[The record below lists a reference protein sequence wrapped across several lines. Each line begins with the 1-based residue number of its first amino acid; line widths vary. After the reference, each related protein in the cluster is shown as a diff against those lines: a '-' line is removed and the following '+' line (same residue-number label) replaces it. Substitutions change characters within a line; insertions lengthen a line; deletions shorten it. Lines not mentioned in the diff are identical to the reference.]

1 MFRSFRTAVCAAVAA
16 MCMTVAPA
24 AAETLVR
31 EKLPND
37 IGFELLGKGLAYS
50 FYYQRT
56 VSRFVGF
63 EGGFGAI
70 GGGADG
76 DQTTVL
82 FVPVGARLYA
92 IPKNGSFFVS
102 GGAVF
107 INASTSSGPFDDSVS
122 NTFGY
127 VGPGFEFRAESG
139 FLFRGTAYALL
150 HGDGFFIWPG
160 LTVGYSF

>member
-1 MFRSFRTAVCAAVAA
+1 MFRILRMLACAAALACVA
-16 MCMTVAPA
+16 TAPA
-24 AAETLVR
+24 AAQSLVR

-37 IGFELLGKGLAYS
+37 IGFELLGKALAYS

-56 VSRFVGF
+56 VTPYIGL
-63 EGGFGAI
+63 EGGFGAL
-70 GGGADG
+70 GGGSDG
-76 DQTTVL
+76 DHTTVL
-82 FVPVGARLYA
+82 FVPLGARLYA
-92 IPKNGSFFVS
+92 IPKNGTFFVS

-107 INASTSSGPFDDSVS
+107 LNASTDSGPFDDSVS

-139 FLFRGTAYALL
+139 FLFRGTAYALV

-160 LTVGYSF
+160 LTLGYSF